1 MSLASITEKTLKLK
15 PMGTG
20 STLLLNDDMIISY
33 SNKKYNGTKVTEHSD
48 DLLLTHIY
56 ETYKKNPSEVQNY
69 KEKEEHTTYIMLKFQ
84 KLTGL

>member
-48 DLLLTHIY
+48 DLLYGRLWDY
-56 ETYKKNPSEVQNY
+56 CNY
-69 KEKEEHTTYIMLKFQ
+69 YGYCHCCGHNSINENYSY
-84 KLTGL
+84 

>member
-33 SNKKYNGTKVTEHSD
+33 SNKNIMAPKLQNT
-48 DLLLTHIY
+48 LM
-56 ETYKKNPSEVQNY
+56 TY
-69 KEKEEHTTYIMLKFQ
+69 F
-84 KLTGL
+84 